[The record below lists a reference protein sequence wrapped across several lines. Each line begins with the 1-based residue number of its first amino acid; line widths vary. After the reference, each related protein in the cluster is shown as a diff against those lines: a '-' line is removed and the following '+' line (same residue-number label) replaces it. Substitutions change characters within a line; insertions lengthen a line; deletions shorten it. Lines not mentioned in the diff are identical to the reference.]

1 MKLQCTTCI
10 VKTGRAGQKYDFSG
24 FDGHERITENSKKK
38 KKQQKKWELC
48 QNRHFR

>member
-1 MKLQCTTCI
+1 MKLQYTTCI

-38 KKQQKKWELC
+38 QTTKKVGTLPEQT
-48 QNRHFR
+48 F

>member
-1 MKLQCTTCI
+1 MKLQYTTCI

-24 FDGHERITENSKKK
+24 FDGHEKITENPKKK
-38 KKQQKKWELC
+38 PQKKWELC